1 MRGKRDEMFA
11 QDQIWASGEQEILGS
26 LVLNTRAE
34 GEVLASL
41 ASTASALASLGSTTS
56 R

>member
-1 MRGKRDEMFA
+1 MRGKGDERFA
-11 QDQIWASGEQEILGS
+11 QDQIWASGEQEMLGS
-26 LVLNTRAE
+26 LVLNISAE

-41 ASTASALASLGSTTS
+41 ASTASALAGLGNTTK